1 MNAGVNRPL
10 IRRGFV
16 TAEIVAVQIEHD
28 QSIHRRATRAH
39 ARDSQKRIGFRN
51 PQAHMAEAIGDAFT
65 VENMTAV
72 DEFLLELF
80 EFARIKTGNIG
91 ISHEDSS
98 NQVSQ
103 SRFYG
108 ATIALS
114 RRVSLTI
121 GALEG

>member
-1 MNAGVNRPL
+1 MTSRSNVAHPGLTPAMVTNASVPG
-10 IRRGFV
+10 I
-16 TAEIVAVQIEHD
+16 
-28 QSIHRRATRAH
+28 AH
-39 ARDSQKRIGFRN
+39 ADV
-51 PQAHMAEAIGDAFT
+51 AEAIRDAFA
-65 VENMTAV
+65 VENMAAV
-72 DEFLLELF
+72 DQFLLELF